1 MNKGVET
8 EEIDIFEEMR
18 SHAILKKGIV
28 AGARRCAVTSLWP
41 VSLLSVLT
49 VIQTVCDGSLHT
61 CGADA
66 ATSIFNPRSLHHA
79 VLLKQAQANRH
90 THTFAAPLANTP
102 RTHHTQITGCWSL
115 NAPHHLQGKNAKLN
129 LRGGGD
135 ADVQMEVDSVPS
147 ASASCEIKNK
157 SGTGEQVDHDAPT
170 NGLVNVT
177 IKWKFKSF
185 ALEIDTWQS
194 SDVLKSQLYS
204 LTQVAPEDQFLIG
217 IYQSGQDAN
226 LKELDLKS
234 SQTLILLGE
243 PTRLPPPPQR
253 FDIAANSVKSP
264 AQGSSTPGGASGGGG
279 GGMETD
285 DDYDAVAQAYAGAA
299 HADAPRVVAAARDVE
314 EEDVRQPLRLLLAL
328 LLMPPMC
335 PHTASSL
342 THAPHVS
349 PGRRDSP
356 PDYSRREPA

>member
-1 MNKGVET
+1 M
-8 EEIDIFEEMR
+8 EEMR
-18 SHAILKKGIV
+18 SHAVLKKGIV
-28 AGARRCAVTSLWP
+28 AGARRCAVPFSSALF
-41 VSLLSVLT
+41 SVLT
-49 VIQTVCDGSLHT
+49 LIQTVCDGSLHT

-79 VLLKQAQANRH
+79 VLLKQAQAH
-90 THTFAAPLANTP
+90 QHKQTFAGPLANTP
-102 RTHHTQITGCWSL
+102 RTHHTQITACWSL
-115 NAPHHLQGKNAKLN
+115 NAPQHLQGKNAKLN

-147 ASASCEIKNK
+147 SSEIKNK
-157 SGTGEQVDHDAPT
+157 SGTGENVDHT

-226 LKELDLKS
+226 LKQLDLKS

-243 PTRLPPPPQR
+243 PTRLPQPPQR

-264 AQGSSTPGGASGGGG
+264 AQGSSTPGGGQSGGGG
-279 GGMETD
+279 VGMETD
-285 DDYDAVAQAYAGAA
+285 DDCHAVAQAYAGAA
-299 HADAPRVVAAARDVE
+299 DADAPQVAAARDVE

-328 LLMPPMC
+328 LLMPLMC
-335 PHTASSL
+335 LHTASSL
-342 THAPHVS
+342 THATNVS